1 MESNKIFVVILALL
15 VISVNGQI
23 STPCTASMISSFTP
37 CINFI
42 TGSTNNGSTPSS
54 SCCNSLKSLMD
65 TSRDCAC
72 LLITASVSFQLP
84 INPTLGISL
93 PRACNM
99 SGVPLQCKATGSPLP
114 APVFVMCI
122 VVVAAMQL
130 RQAEA
135 TDGDSKFKDCFTS
148 CEKECMDDGHGNTFC
163 EMKIYPVR
171 AKVKKHIKQGEGHE
185 GGIFTVEAPIH
196 VSNIQVVDP
205 VTGKPC
211 KVGIRYL
218 EDGTKVRISR
228 GIGASGSII
237 PRPEILKI
245 RTTPRPTA
253 AGPKDTPM
261 DLVLERTHDAKSG
274 KGMPNL

>member
-114 APVFVMCI
+114 APGPELLGPI
-122 VVVAAMQL
+122 LPPLAAPAL
-130 RQAEA
+130 SPKA
-135 TDGDSKFKDCFTS
+135 SKASTAS
-148 CEKECMDDGHGNTFC
+148 APAPEPETTT
-163 EMKIYPVR
+163 PPSPP
-171 AKVKKHIKQGEGHE
+171 
-185 GGIFTVEAPIH
+185 EAPETTPG
-196 VSNIQVVDP
+196 VRP
-205 VTGKPC
+205 VLTPP
-211 KVGIRYL
+211 
-218 EDGTKVRISR
+218 
-228 GIGASGSII
+228 ASGA
-237 PRPEILKI
+237 EILKYSPHSALLI
-245 RTTPRPTA
+245 LLLSMVFRY
-253 AGPKDTPM
+253 
-261 DLVLERTHDAKSG
+261 
-274 KGMPNL
+274 N